1 VKLRL
6 TRPVLAAVTGLLL
19 LTACANP
26 DANDP
31 DAADDPGS
39 VPTLGQQP
47 DTGAALG
54 GSSAPGGGSEAP
66 STPPSTAPGGSDASS
81 SQPPAPP
88 DAGTDTGKPATFTR
102 ALSLRRTAIGNVVV
116 DDKGWVLYLYTKDT
130 SKPSKSNC
138 YGQCIA
144 AWPAS
149 TGDASNIAARGISPK
164 LIGTVDRADGTSQL
178 TLGGWPLYRYAGDK
192 KAGDISGQG
201 VNNVWFVVGADG
213 KAIKTRPVGAGGY

>member
-1 VKLRL
+1 VNLRL
-6 TRPVLAAVTGLLL
+6 ARPVLAAVTGLLL
-19 LTACANP
+19 LTACADT

-31 DAADDPGS
+31 TAADEPGS
-39 VPTLGQQP
+39 IPTLGQQP
-47 DTGAALG
+47 DSGTPPAD
-54 GSSAPGGGSEAP
+54 SSAPGG
-66 STPPSTAPGGSDASS
+66 STPPSTAPGGGDGAST
-81 SQPPAPP
+81 QPPPPP
-88 DAGTDTGKPATFTR
+88 DTGTNTGKPATFTR
-102 ALSLRRTAIGNVVV
+102 ALSLKQTAIGKVVV

-130 SKPSKSNC
+130 SKPPKSNC

-149 TGDASNIAARGISPK
+149 TGDASNIAATGISPK

-192 KAGDISGQG
+192 KAGDVSGQG

-213 KAIKTRPVGAGGY
+213 RAIKTRPVGEGGY